1 MDDSSDA
8 SSPPRSTGDDA
19 SFLGLPTDLDIPGD
33 RSRLWRGA
41 SVGVALAAIVVF
53 TLTAVFFRT
62 GLGRAP
68 DLLIGLAAG
77 VGGVAVFAG
86 VTLATIAA
94 VERLPTYFVAALGG
108 AIGAICTAV
117 NVGFYWPDDIFY
129 VSLLGYVWAQAILG
143 ATAWVVLRGGLEG
156 ASTAKR
162 AAVIGG
168 LVLTVAL
175 NGGAVLWLAGE
186 GEAPTPVEVA
196 PPPADNLPALTA
208 DNPAES
214 GQYAVRR
221 LSYGSGTDLHR
232 PAFGSAVDV
241 QTESVDG
248 SRILPAWQGF
258 TADFREWYWGFGI
271 ENWPINGRVWM
282 PEGEGPFPLVLVVHG
297 NHAMQE
303 YSDPG
308 YAYLGELLA
317 SRGFITVSV
326 DQNFINSSWDEGFN
340 NTEIPARGWLLL
352 QHLKQWRD
360 WNRTAGTPFHQ
371 AVDMDNIGLVG
382 HSRGGEGAAVA
393 ARFNTLPALPDD
405 AKESFDFGFSIES
418 VVALAPTDYRYAR
431 QPGIELENVSYLT
444 LAGSY
449 DIDER
454 SLFGIRQ
461 FQRTS
466 FTEDDD
472 GFKAGLYFHRGNH
485 GQFNSIWGA
494 EDFGPPSSWFLNTGP
509 LIPGEAQRQIAKVY
523 ISAFMEATLRDRD
536 EYVPLFRNHH
546 AAADWLP
553 DTAMLHRFKSPAF
566 RPIASFE
573 EDIDVTTATLP
584 GSRVATHGL
593 SAWREQDLPFRGE
606 RTQQN
611 NAAILEWTEAQTDGA
626 SVPPDSAAHYRIVLP
641 DDPPSWTQSET
652 GTLVFN
658 LARLKEEGYERPSAG
673 TDTVRSEGAMGLRVT
688 LVDEDSTSV
697 GVPLREYGTIPP
709 LLHTQYMK
717 LERLSAPFGAPW
729 EPTLQTYEIPLA
741 DLAAQDT
748 TFDPTALRQIVFSPD
763 RSRRGAIALDN
774 VGIRA
779 DRP

>member
-1 MDDSSDA
+1 
-8 SSPPRSTGDDA
+8 
-19 SFLGLPTDLDIPGD
+19 
-33 RSRLWRGA
+33 
-41 SVGVALAAIVVF
+41 VGVALAAILVF

-68 DLLIGLAAG
+68 DLLIGLGAG
-77 VGGVAVFAG
+77 VVGVVVFAG
-86 VTLATIAA
+86 VTLAVIAA
-94 VERLPTYFVAALGG
+94 AAWLPTSFVAALGG

-117 NVGFYWPDDIFY
+117 NVGFYWPDEIFY

-143 ATAWVVLRGGLEG
+143 GTAWVVLRGGLEG
-156 ASTAKR
+156 ASTAAR

-175 NGGAVLWLAGE
+175 NGGAVLWLMGE
-186 GEAPTPVEVA
+186 GEAPTPVEVT
-196 PPPADNLPALTA
+196 PPPADNIPDMNA
-208 DNPAES
+208 DNPAQPGS
-214 GQYAVRR
+214 YAVRR

-232 PAFGSAVDV
+232 PAFGSEVDV
-241 QTESVDG
+241 RTESVDG
-248 SRILPAWQGF
+248 SRILPAWRGF

-326 DQNFINSSWDEGFN
+326 DQNFINSSWDEGFG

-371 AVDMDNIGLVG
+371 AVDMENIALVG

-393 ARFNTLPALPDD
+393 ARFNTLPAFPDD
-405 AKESFDFGFSIES
+405 ANEAFDFDFSIES

-466 FTEDDD
+466 FTDDYD

-523 ISAFMEATLRDRD
+523 ISAFLEATLRDRD
-536 EYVPLFRNHH
+536 AYVPLFRTHH
-546 AAADWLP
+546 AGADWLP
-553 DTAMLHRFKSPAF
+553 DVAMLHRFRSPDF
-566 RPIASFE
+566 RPLATFE
-573 EDIDVTTATLP
+573 EDLDVTTASLP
-584 GSRVATHGL
+584 GSRIEARRLAT
-593 SAWREQDLPFRGE
+593 WRERDLPFRGE

-611 NAAILEWTEAQTDGA
+611 NAAILGWTAAGGDGA
-626 SVPPDSAAHYRIVLP
+626 DAPPDSSARYTIELP
-641 DDPPSWTQSET
+641 PDGPAWTPTET
-652 GTLVFN
+652 ATLVFN
-658 LARLKEEGYERPSAG
+658 LARLKREDGSGATPGAEGG
-673 TDTVRSEGAMGLRVT
+673 MGLRVA
-688 LVDEDSTSV
+688 LLDGDSTAV
-697 GVPLREYGTIPP
+697 EVPLRAHGTVPP

-717 LERLSAPFGAPW
+717 LERLSTPFGAPW
-729 EPTLQTYEIPLA
+729 EPTLQTYEIPLSA
-741 DLAAQDT
+741 FTARTDA
-748 TFDPTALRQIVFSPD
+748 FDPATLRRITFVAD
-763 RSRRGAIALDN
+763 RAQAGRVALDG
-774 VGIRA
+774 VGVRL
-779 DRP
+779 DR

>member
-1 MDDSSDA
+1 MDDPSDA
-8 SSPPRSTGDDA
+8 SASPPPDAEDD
-19 SFLGLPTDLDIPGD
+19 SFLDLSTAPDIPGTTA
-33 RSRLWRGA
+33 RLWRGA
-41 SVGVALAAIVVF
+41 SVGVALASILVF

-62 GLGRAP
+62 GLGTAP
-68 DLLIGLAAG
+68 DLLIGLGAG
-77 VGGVAVFAG
+77 VGGVVVFAG
-86 VTLATIAA
+86 VTLAVVAA
-94 VERLPTYFVAALGG
+94 AEWLPTYVVAALGG

-117 NVGFYWPDDIFY
+117 NVGFYWPDEIFY
-129 VSLLGYVWAQAILG
+129 VSLLGYVWAQAVLG
-143 ATAWVVLRGGLEG
+143 GTAWVVLRGGLRS
-156 ASTAKR
+156 ASAAKR
-162 AAVIGG
+162 AAVVGG
-168 LVLTVAL
+168 LVLTVAM
-175 NGGAVLWLAGE
+175 NGGAVLWLMGE
-186 GEAPTPVEVA
+186 GQAPTPVEVA
-196 PPPADNLPALTA
+196 PPPADNIPDMNA
-208 DNPAES
+208 DNPAQS
-214 GQYAVRR
+214 GSYAVRR

-232 PAFGSAVDV
+232 PAFGAEVDV
-241 QTESVDG
+241 ETEAVDG
-248 SRILPAWQGF
+248 SRILPAWSGF

-271 ENWPINGRVWM
+271 ENWPLNGRVWM

-326 DQNFINSSWDEGFN
+326 DQNFINSSWDEGFG

-360 WNRTAGTPFHQ
+360 WNRTEGTPFHQ
-371 AVDMDNIGLVG
+371 AVDMENIALVG

-393 ARFNTLPALPDD
+393 ARFNTLPAFPDD
-405 AKESFDFGFSIES
+405 ARESFDFGFSIES

-461 FQRTS
+461 FQRVS
-466 FTEDDD
+466 FTDDYD

-485 GQFNSIWGA
+485 GQFNSIWGS

-509 LIPGEAQRQIAKVY
+509 LIDGTDQRQIAKVY

-536 EYVPLFRNHH
+536 AYVPLFRTHH
-546 AAADWLP
+546 AGADWLP
-553 DTAMLHRFKSPAF
+553 DVAMLHRFRSPDF
-566 RPIASFE
+566 RALATFE
-573 EDIDVTTATLP
+573 EDLDVTTASLP
-584 GSRVATHGL
+584 GSRIEARRM
-593 SAWREQDLPFRGE
+593 AEWRERDLPFRGE

-611 NAAILEWTEAQTDGA
+611 NAAILEWTEAQTDGG
-626 SVPPDSAAHYRIVLP
+626 SVPPDSAAQYRIILP
-641 DDPPSWTQSET
+641 DERPSWMQSGT

-658 LARLKEEGYERPSAG
+658 LARLKEDGYERPAPG
-673 TDTVRSEGAMGLRVT
+673 TDTIRAGEGMGLHVA
-688 LVDEDSTSV
+688 LVDGDSTRAR
-697 GVPLREYGTIPP
+697 VPLHRHGTVPP

-729 EPTLQTYEIPLA
+729 EPTLQTYEIPLSA
-741 DLAAQDT
+741 FTAQNPA
-748 TFDPTALRQIVFSPD
+748 FDPTTVRRITVAAD
-763 RSRRGAIALDN
+763 RAQAGRVALD
-774 VGIRA
+774 GIGMRL
-779 DRP
+779 RR